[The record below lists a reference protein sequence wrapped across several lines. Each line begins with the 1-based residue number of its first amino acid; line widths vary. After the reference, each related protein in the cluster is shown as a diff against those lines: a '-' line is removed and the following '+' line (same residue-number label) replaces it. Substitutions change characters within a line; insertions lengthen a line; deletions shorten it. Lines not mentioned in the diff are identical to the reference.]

1 MHKLIPLKHSFG
13 SRLGGMDSITEE
25 QLLAMNSH
33 IVKNDEDNR
42 PGIRD
47 GAGSD
52 LYFQLDAINYET
64 DPIIKAALAIYTAN
78 SHIFNNGNKRT
89 AFVLADAILG
99 EYGYYIEVDKDE
111 LIRFSCWVAGIIPD
125 YMAKDDV
132 VEEIIKWI
140 KTRIRRLEL

>member
-1 MHKLIPLKHSFG
+1 MHKLIPQKHSFG
-13 SRLGGMDSITEE
+13 SRLGGMDSITQE

-33 IVKNDEDNR
+33 IIKHDEDNR
-42 PGIRD
+42 PGIRE

-64 DPIIKAALAIYTAN
+64 DPIIKASLAIYTAN

-89 AFVLADAILG
+89 AFALADTILG

-111 LIRFSCWVAGIIPD
+111 LISFSCWVAGIIPD
-125 YMAKDDV
+125 AMPKDDV
-132 VEEIIKWI
+132 VEAIIKWI
-140 KTRIRRLEL
+140 KTRICRLEL